1 MWGRILVK
9 ERLHVQKLFRCECPI
24 SNTTQT
30 IFYAYTQQFLRLRTD
45 CIISGLSLYTPSLLL
60 VLAYII
66 PEDADSRKTS
76 STETTPKRGLQH
88 RKNALQPEL
97 RIIDLNTKEEISA
110 DTLNVSRFE
119 GLSAT
124 DYHLGVVHPPRKPTI
139 SGPSRGALEAI
150 GGGLWDATT
159 YATTYATAYPTRL
172 FSSAASVR
180 SQGSSNDA
188 ETSTKAGSGVSSA
201 QIPERNIQEPTTMG
215 QDGGMKIMIHSPYD
229 CVLAVKRDLS
239 DRLSWLDSHGMYK
252 EAWELIDEHPEAV
265 TTISD
270 RVSESSPS
278 TPTKQAS
285 LVDFFADDGS
295 QTTGSAAQR
304 FNSTAE
310 KEKRRVGERWVQQL
324 VKSEDWKTAGEVCG
338 RVLGTAASWEHWV
351 WVFVHAN
358 KFEEIT
364 PYIPTIQLQPP
375 LPSVIYEVILGHYIS
390 SDRLRLEELLSAW
403 PSDLFDIGSVTAAI
417 EGLLKSGEVRED
429 TVEDGKNGRD
439 WRVLMNCLAKLL
451 VDDGRPRDAL
461 KCYIKLQDADAAMDL
476 IRDHHL
482 LNSLSDDIPGF
493 ILLQVSKEQTRT
505 APLSELEKATIEPI
519 ELLVKE
525 SQHGII
531 HPQTIITQLRQ
542 TDGLLPYLY
551 FYLRGLWRGNTS
563 DEQLE
568 STDQTV
574 NESKSLV
581 EEFSDTAVEIFAE
594 YDRPLLMDF
603 LKSSHSY
610 TLEKALAISESRN
623 YIPELVYLLSKT
635 GDTKRA
641 LFLILDQLH
650 DISQAIAFAKSQDD
664 PDLWNELLDY
674 SMDKPRFIRVLLE
687 EVGTAINPIAL
698 VRRIPKGLEIEGLR
712 EGLSRMIK
720 EYEIQDSI
728 SEGVARVL
736 RGEVAMG
743 MDVLR
748 AGQKKGIRFDVSHD
762 RRRRT
767 AVAQPDKP
775 AGGEEP
781 AVREAKPGH
790 CVGCGKVFAENGKPY
805 SK

>member
-1 MWGRILVK
+1 M
-9 ERLHVQKLFRCECPI
+9 PDD
-24 SNTTQT
+24 
-30 IFYAYTQQFLRLRTD
+30 TD
-45 CIISGLSLYTPSLLL
+45 NYK
-60 VLAYII
+60 A
-66 PEDADSRKTS
+66 S
-76 STETTPKRGLQH
+76 SAETTPKRGLHH

-124 DYHLGVVHPPRKPTI
+124 DYHFGVVHPPRKPTTT
-139 SGPSRGALEAI
+139 GPSRGALETI

-159 YATTYATAYPTRL
+159 YATTYAATYPSRL
-172 FSSAASVR
+172 FSSAASIR
-180 SQGSSNDA
+180 SHGSSNDA
-188 ETSTKAGSGVSSA
+188 ESSTKAGSGVSSA
-201 QIPERNIQEPTTMG
+201 QVSERKIQESAAIG
-215 QDGGMKIMIHSPYD
+215 QEEGMKIFIHSPYD
-229 CVLAVKRDLS
+229 CVLAVRRDLS
-239 DRLSWLDSHGMYK
+239 DRLLWLESHGMYK
-252 EAWELIDEHPEAV
+252 VAWELIDEHPEAV
-265 TTISD
+265 TTTSD
-270 RVSESSPS
+270 KIPESTPS

-295 QTTGSAAQR
+295 QTIVSATR
-304 FNSTAE
+304 GFNSAVE
-310 KEKRRVGERWVQQL
+310 KEKRRIGERWVQQL
-324 VKSEDWKTAGEVCG
+324 VKLEDWKTAGEVCG
-338 RVLGTAASWEHWV
+338 RVLGTATSWEHWM
-351 WVFVHAN
+351 WAFVHAN

-364 PYIPTIQLQPP
+364 PYIPTTQLQPP
-375 LPSVIYEVILGHYIS
+375 LPSVIYEVIVGHYIS
-390 SDRLRLEELLSAW
+390 SDRSRLEELLSTW
-403 PSDLFDIGSVTAAI
+403 PSELFDIGSVTAAI

-429 TVEDGKNGRD
+429 SIEDGKKGRD
-439 WRVLMNCLAKLL
+439 WRILMNCLAKLL
-451 VDDGRPRDAL
+451 IDDGRPRDAL
-461 KCYIKLQDADAAMDL
+461 KCYIRLQDADAAMDL

-493 ILLQVSKEQTRT
+493 ILLRVSKEQTKT
-505 APLSELEKATIEPI
+505 APLSELEKATSESI

-531 HPQTIITQLRQ
+531 HPQTVITQLRQ

-551 FYLRGLWRGNTS
+551 FYLRGLWKGNGS
-563 DEQLE
+563 NEQLE

-641 LFLILDQLH
+641 LFLILDKLH

-664 PDLWNELLDY
+664 PDLWNELLEY
-674 SMDKPRFIRVLLE
+674 SMGQPRFIRVLLE

-712 EGLSRMIK
+712 EGLSRMIR
-720 EYEIQDSI
+720 EYELQDSI

-748 AGQKKGIRFDVSHD
+748 AGQKRGVRFDVSRD
-762 RRRRT
+762 RHRRT
-767 AVAQPDKP
+767 TVPQPEKSVGAEGP
-775 AGGEEP
+775 AATAP
-781 AVREAKPGH
+781 KSGH
-790 CVGCGKVFAENGKPY
+790 CVGCGKAFMENGKLCSGPDGLR
-805 SK
+805 SAC